1 MNIKYLFCKAIE
13 KIMDAIK
20 EGKSVTQIVTD
31 VGAQELPK
39 MDKTNTEKALIKLS
53 EKVLQMKGST
63 DIVLLE
69 DLASIDDEKNVG
81 MSAFIDTIEKTS
93 FSCFEV
99 VSLLEADDLN
109 TEQAFQSTKA
119 VETLNESL
127 TPFKITETLD
137 ESQSKELVIE
147 KHPKTRAIS
156 INQSGEQVQSMVKT
170 IHFQFI
176 LIDP

>member
-1 MNIKYLFCKAIE
+1 
-13 KIMDAIK
+13 MDAIK

-39 MDKTNTEKALIKLS
+39 MDKVNTEQALIKLS

-69 DLASIDDEKNVG
+69 DLVGIDDDKNVG

-93 FSCFEV
+93 LSCFEA

-109 TEQAFQSTKA
+109 TERAFQSTKA
-119 VETLNESL
+119 VEKLNESL
-127 TPFKITETLD
+127 NPFKITETLD

-147 KHPKTRAIS
+147 KQPKTRAIS
-156 INQSGEQVQSMVKT
+156 INQSGEKVQSMVKA
-170 IHFQFI
+170 IHFQFK
-176 LIDP
+176 LIDQ